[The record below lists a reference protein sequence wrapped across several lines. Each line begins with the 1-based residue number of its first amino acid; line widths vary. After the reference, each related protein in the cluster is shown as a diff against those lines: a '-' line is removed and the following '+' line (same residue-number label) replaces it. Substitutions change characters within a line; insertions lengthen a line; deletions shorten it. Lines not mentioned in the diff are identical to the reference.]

1 MATETSSMRIT
12 RSGRAPACGA
22 FAVLLAGL
30 LVLDSSSV
38 QAQRRQPRRQQTIEI
53 RGTVPTPQVVT
64 VRPREVPS
72 YSRQVLVP
80 RFYDHDFWPEIQE
93 GYAIMSGRT
102 MTPADSLVLA
112 ADSVGT
118 PDLFRL
124 PAVPPITPLRAQF
137 GFLRKQYEWCAP
149 HWWCPS
155 HRVRVRVPADSAA
168 LFPPRLPPQPMAL
181 GPGANNANPNSP
193 TALPQVQQRWC
204 ATHWWCP
211 PGGIVNTPPATTPSA
226 TPTTPGDTTRRPPT
240 TPADTTR
247 RPPPTPAD
255 TTRRPPPAGTS
266 SASRFHR

>member
-1 MATETSSMRIT
+1 MATETSSMRLS
-12 RSGRAPACGA
+12 RSGRATACGA
-22 FAVLLAGL
+22 FAVLLA
-30 LVLDSSSV
+30 VMTIVDVSV
-38 QAQRRQPRRQQTIEI
+38 ANAQRPTRRRQPTIEI

-64 VRPREVPS
+64 VRPREVPA

-93 GYAIMSGRT
+93 GYAIMSGRM

-124 PAVPPITPLRAQF
+124 PAVTPLTPLRAQF
-137 GFLRKQYEWCAP
+137 GTLRKQYEWCAP

-155 HRVRVRVPADSAA
+155 HRVRVRVPVDSAA
-168 LFPPRLPPQPMAL
+168 LFPPRLPPQPMAVA
-181 GPGANNANPNSP
+181 PGANPSNAR

-211 PGGIVNTPPATTPSA
+211 PGGIVTTPPATTP
-226 TPTTPGDTTRRPPT
+226 GG

-247 RPPPTPAD
+247 RTPPGTPPD

-266 SASRFHR
+266 SASPLRL

>member
-1 MATETSSMRIT
+1 MATETSSMRIA
-12 RSGRAPACGA
+12 RSGRAAACGA

-30 LVLDSSSV
+30 VLVDSSTAH
-38 QAQRRQPRRQQTIEI
+38 AQRRQPRRQQTIEI
-53 RGTVPTPQVVT
+53 HGTVPTPQVVT
-64 VRPREVPS
+64 VRPREVPT

-102 MTPADSLVLA
+102 TPGDSLILA

-124 PAVPPITPLRAQF
+124 AAVPPITPLRARF

-181 GPGANNANPNSP
+181 GPGANNPNSNAP

-211 PGGIVNTPPATTPSA
+211 PGGIVNTPPATTPA
-226 TPTTPGDTTRRPPT
+226 TSPTTRTTPADSTRRPP
-240 TPADTTR
+240 A
-247 RPPPTPAD
+247 TPAD

-266 SASRFHR
+266 SASRFNR

>member
-1 MATETSSMRIT
+1 MATETSSMRNP
-12 RSGRAPACGA
+12 RSGRALACGA

-30 LVLDSSSV
+30 LVIDSSTA
-38 QAQRRQPRRQQTIEI
+38 QAQRRQPRRQPTIEI

-64 VRPREVPS
+64 VRPREVPA

-93 GYAIMSGRT
+93 GYAIMSGR
-102 MTPADSLVLA
+102 MTPADTLVLA

-124 PAVPPITPLRAQF
+124 PSVAPLSPLRAQY
-137 GFLRKQYEWCAP
+137 GFLHKQYEWCAP

-168 LFPPRLPPQPMAL
+168 LFPPRLPPQPVAVV
-181 GPGANNANPNSP
+181 PGANNANPNAP

-211 PGGIVNTPPATTPSA
+211 PGGIVNTPPSTTPA
-226 TPTTPGDTTRRPPT
+226 TPT
-240 TPADTTR
+240 TPADTTTR
-247 RPPPTPAD
+247 RPRTTPAD
-255 TTRRPPPAGTS
+255 STRRPPPAGTS
-266 SASRFHR
+266 SASPPR

>member
-1 MATETSSMRIT
+1 MATETSSMRGP
-12 RSGRAPACGA
+12 RSGRAATCGA
-22 FAVLLAGL
+22 FAVLLAAA
-30 LVLDSSSV
+30 LVLGSTEAS
-38 QAQRRQPRRQQTIEI
+38 AQRTPRRQAPIEI

-64 VRPREVPS
+64 VRPREVPA

-93 GYAIMSGRT
+93 GYAIMSGRL

-124 PAVPPITPLRAQF
+124 PAVAPLTPLRAQF
-137 GFLRKQYEWCAP
+137 ATLRKQYGWCAP

-155 HRVRVRVPADSAA
+155 HRVRVRVPADSSA
-168 LFPPRLPPQPMAL
+168 LFPPRLPPQPMAVA
-181 GPGANNANPNSP
+181 PGSNNPTNAP

-211 PGGIVNTPPATTPSA
+211 PGGIVTTPPSTTPAATPPAAS
-226 TPTTPGDTTRRPPT
+226 DTTRRV
-240 TPADTTR
+240 
-247 RPPPTPAD
+247 PPTPPD
-255 TTRRPPPAGTS
+255 STRRPPPAGTS
-266 SASRFHR
+266 SASRLR

>member
-1 MATETSSMRIT
+1 MV
-12 RSGRAPACGA
+12 
-22 FAVLLAGL
+22 F
-30 LVLDSSSV
+30 DSSV
-38 QAQRRQPRRQQTIEI
+38 ANAQQRGARRRQPTIEI

-64 VRPREVPS
+64 VRPREVPA

-93 GYAIMSGRT
+93 GYAIMSSG
-102 MTPADSLVLA
+102 MTPADTLVLA

-124 PAVPPITPLRAQF
+124 PAVPAIAPLRARF
-137 GFLRKQYEWCAP
+137 GYLRRQYEWCAP

-155 HRVRVRVPADSAA
+155 HRVRVRVPADSSA
-168 LFPPRLPPQPMAL
+168 LFPPRLPPQPMAVA
-181 GPGANNANPNSP
+181 PGGNSGNPNAP

-211 PGGIVNTPPATTPSA
+211 PGGVVNTPAPTTPAPPTTPS
-226 TPTTPGDTTRRPPT
+226 DTTRRAPT

-247 RPPPTPAD
+247 RPPP
-255 TTRRPPPAGTS
+255 GTS
-266 SASRFHR
+266 SALRQ

>member
-1 MATETSSMRIT
+1 MATEMSRMRIS
-12 RSGRAPACGA
+12 RSGRAAACGA
-22 FAVLLAGL
+22 FAVLLAATMM
-30 LVLDSSSV
+30 LDSSAAN
-38 QAQRRQPRRQQTIEI
+38 AQRPTRPARRQATIEI

-64 VRPREVPS
+64 VRPREVPA

-93 GYAIMSGRT
+93 GYAIMSGR
-102 MTPADSLVLA
+102 MVTPADSLVLA

-124 PAVPPITPLRAQF
+124 PTVTPLTPLGAKFAR
-137 GFLRKQYEWCAP
+137 LHRQYEWCAP

-155 HRVRVRVPADSAA
+155 HSVRVRVPADSSA
-168 LFPPRLPPQPMAL
+168 LFPPRLPPQPMAAAA
-181 GPGANNANPNSP
+181 GNNPSNAP

-211 PGGIVNTPPATTPSA
+211 PGGVVNTPPS
-226 TPTTPGDTTRRPPT
+226 TTPGGTPATPADTTRRPPA

-247 RPPPTPAD
+247 RPPPS
-255 TTRRPPPAGTS
+255 GTS
-266 SASRFHR
+266 SASRLR